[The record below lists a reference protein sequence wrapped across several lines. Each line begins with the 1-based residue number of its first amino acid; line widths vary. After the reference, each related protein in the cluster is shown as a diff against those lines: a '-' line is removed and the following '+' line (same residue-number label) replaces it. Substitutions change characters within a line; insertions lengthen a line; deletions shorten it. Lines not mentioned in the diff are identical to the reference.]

1 MREYEQAEA
10 LAARALELSE
20 KHQFPPEAAL
30 SRCVLGQARAQLGRA
45 TEGIALIRQGIA
57 GLLEIGTRIGIS
69 NFTTYLAEAQER
81 EGAIVD
87 ALETVEQALQANP
100 DELVYR
106 PETLRLRGELRLKQ
120 GQTELAEA
128 DFREAIALAQ
138 TMSAKAWELRAT
150 MSLARLLDKQG
161 RRDEAR
167 TMLAD
172 IYNWFTEGFDT
183 ADLKDAKAL
192 LSAVNTANQ
201 ENRMAV
207 IFITGSST
215 GIGLA
220 TAVAFGRAGH
230 DVYATMRNPD
240 RAPEL
245 ASIAAKER
253 LPIKVLPMDVDNDA
267 SVGKAVAGVLAESG
281 RIDVLVNNAG
291 IAVTGPVEELPLA
304 EFRRVMETNYFGA
317 LRCIQAV
324 VRGMRE
330 RRDGHIINVSSI
342 QGRISIPSYAAYAAS
357 KWALE
362 AASEALA
369 QETKSFG
376 IKVSIVEPG
385 MIATPVWDKRRE
397 VPANTRYR
405 QERRI
410 HALVNALLKQPVT
423 PFVVADK
430 IVEIVQSKTWKLRH
444 TVGPDAEPTL
454 QYRASMTDEQWV
466 DLQSVESDQEWL
478 AIVKRDFGVDVDLL

>member
-1 MREYEQAEA
+1 
-10 LAARALELSE
+10 
-20 KHQFPPEAAL
+20 
-30 SRCVLGQARAQLGRA
+30 
-45 TEGIALIRQGIA
+45 
-57 GLLEIGTRIGIS
+57 
-69 NFTTYLAEAQER
+69 
-81 EGAIVD
+81 
-87 ALETVEQALQANP
+87 
-100 DELVYR
+100 
-106 PETLRLRGELRLKQ
+106 
-120 GQTELAEA
+120 
-128 DFREAIALAQ
+128 
-138 TMSAKAWELRAT
+138 
-150 MSLARLLDKQG
+150 
-161 RRDEAR
+161 
-167 TMLAD
+167 
-172 IYNWFTEGFDT
+172 
-183 ADLKDAKAL
+183 
-192 LSAVNTANQ
+192 
-201 ENRMAV
+201 
-207 IFITGSST
+207 
-215 GIGLA
+215 
-220 TAVAFGRAGH
+220 
-230 DVYATMRNPD
+230 
-240 RAPEL
+240 
-245 ASIAAKER
+245 
-253 LPIKVLPMDVDNDA
+253 MDVDNDA

-342 QGRISIPSYAAYAAS
+342 QGRISIPSDAAYAAS

-423 PFVVADK
+423 PVVVADK

-478 AIVKRDFGVDVDLL
+478 AIIKRDFGVDVDLL

>member
-1 MREYEQAEA
+1 
-10 LAARALELSE
+10 
-20 KHQFPPEAAL
+20 
-30 SRCVLGQARAQLGRA
+30 
-45 TEGIALIRQGIA
+45 
-57 GLLEIGTRIGIS
+57 
-69 NFTTYLAEAQER
+69 
-81 EGAIVD
+81 
-87 ALETVEQALQANP
+87 
-100 DELVYR
+100 
-106 PETLRLRGELRLKQ
+106 
-120 GQTELAEA
+120 
-128 DFREAIALAQ
+128 
-138 TMSAKAWELRAT
+138 
-150 MSLARLLDKQG
+150 
-161 RRDEAR
+161 
-167 TMLAD
+167 
-172 IYNWFTEGFDT
+172 
-183 ADLKDAKAL
+183 
-192 LSAVNTANQ
+192 
-201 ENRMAV
+201 MAV

-253 LPIKVLPMDVDNDA
+253 LPIKVLPMDVDDDA

-324 VRGMRE
+324 VCGMRE
-330 RRDGHIINVSSI
+330 RRTGHIINVSSI

-410 HALVNALLKQPVT
+410 QALVNAMLKQPVT

-454 QYRASMTDEQWV
+454 QYRASMSDEQWV
-466 DLQSVESDQEWL
+466 DMQSVESDQEWL
-478 AIVKRDFGVDVDLL
+478 AMVKRDLGVDVDL

>member
-1 MREYEQAEA
+1 
-10 LAARALELSE
+10 
-20 KHQFPPEAAL
+20 
-30 SRCVLGQARAQLGRA
+30 
-45 TEGIALIRQGIA
+45 
-57 GLLEIGTRIGIS
+57 
-69 NFTTYLAEAQER
+69 
-81 EGAIVD
+81 
-87 ALETVEQALQANP
+87 
-100 DELVYR
+100 
-106 PETLRLRGELRLKQ
+106 
-120 GQTELAEA
+120 
-128 DFREAIALAQ
+128 
-138 TMSAKAWELRAT
+138 
-150 MSLARLLDKQG
+150 
-161 RRDEAR
+161 
-167 TMLAD
+167 
-172 IYNWFTEGFDT
+172 
-183 ADLKDAKAL
+183 
-192 LSAVNTANQ
+192 
-201 ENRMAV
+201 MAV

-245 ASIAAKER
+245 VSIATKER

-267 SVGKAVAGVLAESG
+267 SVGKAVAEVLAESG
-281 RIDVLVNNAG
+281 WIDVLVNNAG

-324 VRGMRE
+324 VCGMRE
-330 RRDGHIINVSSI
+330 RRSGHIINVSSI
-342 QGRISIPSYAAYAAS
+342 QGRISVPSYAAYAAS

-376 IKVSIVEPG
+376 IKVSIIEPG

-405 QERRI
+405 QERRMQ
-410 HALVNALLKQPVT
+410 ALVNALLKQPVT

-430 IVEIVQSKTWKLRH
+430 IVEIVQSKTCKLRH

-478 AIVKRDFGVDVDLL
+478 AIIKRDFGVDVDLL

>member
-1 MREYEQAEA
+1 
-10 LAARALELSE
+10 
-20 KHQFPPEAAL
+20 
-30 SRCVLGQARAQLGRA
+30 
-45 TEGIALIRQGIA
+45 
-57 GLLEIGTRIGIS
+57 
-69 NFTTYLAEAQER
+69 
-81 EGAIVD
+81 
-87 ALETVEQALQANP
+87 
-100 DELVYR
+100 
-106 PETLRLRGELRLKQ
+106 
-120 GQTELAEA
+120 
-128 DFREAIALAQ
+128 
-138 TMSAKAWELRAT
+138 
-150 MSLARLLDKQG
+150 
-161 RRDEAR
+161 
-167 TMLAD
+167 
-172 IYNWFTEGFDT
+172 
-183 ADLKDAKAL
+183 
-192 LSAVNTANQ
+192 
-201 ENRMAV
+201 MAV

-267 SVGKAVAGVLAESG
+267 SVGKAVAGVLADSG

-369 QETKSFG
+369 QEAKSFG

-478 AIVKRDFGVDVDLL
+478 AIVKRDFGVDVALL

>member
-1 MREYEQAEA
+1 M
-10 LAARALELSE
+10 
-20 KHQFPPEAAL
+20 
-30 SRCVLGQARAQLGRA
+30 
-45 TEGIALIRQGIA
+45 
-57 GLLEIGTRIGIS
+57 
-69 NFTTYLAEAQER
+69 
-81 EGAIVD
+81 
-87 ALETVEQALQANP
+87 
-100 DELVYR
+100 
-106 PETLRLRGELRLKQ
+106 
-120 GQTELAEA
+120 
-128 DFREAIALAQ
+128 
-138 TMSAKAWELRAT
+138 
-150 MSLARLLDKQG
+150 
-161 RRDEAR
+161 
-167 TMLAD
+167 
-172 IYNWFTEGFDT
+172 
-183 ADLKDAKAL
+183 
-192 LSAVNTANQ
+192 NTANQ

-220 TAVAFGRAGH
+220 TAVAFGRAGQ

-245 ASIAAKER
+245 SSFAAKER
-253 LPIKVLPMDVDNDA
+253 LPIKILPMDVDNDA
-267 SVGKAVAGVLAESG
+267 SVGKAVAGVLAENG

-291 IAVTGPVEELPLA
+291 IAVTGPVEELPLT

-330 RRDGHIINVSSI
+330 RRSGHIINVSSI

-369 QETKSFG
+369 QEAKSFG
-376 IKVSIVEPG
+376 FKVSIVEPG

-410 HALVNALLKQPVT
+410 QALVNALLKQPVT

-466 DLQSVESDQEWL
+466 DLQSVESVLSVNYFCRSATVIFAGRRQ
-478 AIVKRDFGVDVDLL
+478 VDV

>member
-1 MREYEQAEA
+1 
-10 LAARALELSE
+10 
-20 KHQFPPEAAL
+20 
-30 SRCVLGQARAQLGRA
+30 
-45 TEGIALIRQGIA
+45 
-57 GLLEIGTRIGIS
+57 
-69 NFTTYLAEAQER
+69 
-81 EGAIVD
+81 
-87 ALETVEQALQANP
+87 
-100 DELVYR
+100 
-106 PETLRLRGELRLKQ
+106 
-120 GQTELAEA
+120 
-128 DFREAIALAQ
+128 
-138 TMSAKAWELRAT
+138 
-150 MSLARLLDKQG
+150 
-161 RRDEAR
+161 
-167 TMLAD
+167 
-172 IYNWFTEGFDT
+172 
-183 ADLKDAKAL
+183 
-192 LSAVNTANQ
+192 
-201 ENRMAV
+201 MAV

-267 SVGKAVAGVLAESG
+267 SVGKAVAAVLAESG

-324 VRGMRE
+324 VCGMRE
-330 RRDGHIINVSSI
+330 RRSGHIINVSSI

-369 QETKSFG
+369 QETKSFE

>member
-1 MREYEQAEA
+1 
-10 LAARALELSE
+10 
-20 KHQFPPEAAL
+20 
-30 SRCVLGQARAQLGRA
+30 
-45 TEGIALIRQGIA
+45 
-57 GLLEIGTRIGIS
+57 
-69 NFTTYLAEAQER
+69 
-81 EGAIVD
+81 
-87 ALETVEQALQANP
+87 
-100 DELVYR
+100 
-106 PETLRLRGELRLKQ
+106 
-120 GQTELAEA
+120 
-128 DFREAIALAQ
+128 
-138 TMSAKAWELRAT
+138 
-150 MSLARLLDKQG
+150 
-161 RRDEAR
+161 
-167 TMLAD
+167 
-172 IYNWFTEGFDT
+172 
-183 ADLKDAKAL
+183 
-192 LSAVNTANQ
+192 
-201 ENRMAV
+201 MAV

-230 DVYATMRNPD
+230 DVHATMRNPD

-245 ASIAAKER
+245 ASIAANER
-253 LPIKVLPMDVDNDA
+253 LPIKVLPMDVDSDA

-324 VRGMRE
+324 VCGMRE
-330 RRDGHIINVSSI
+330 RRTGHIINVSSI

-369 QETKSFG
+369 QETRSFG

-410 HALVNALLKQPVT
+410 QALVNALLKQPVT

-478 AIVKRDFGVDVDLL
+478 AFVKRDFGVDVDLL

>member
-1 MREYEQAEA
+1 
-10 LAARALELSE
+10 
-20 KHQFPPEAAL
+20 
-30 SRCVLGQARAQLGRA
+30 
-45 TEGIALIRQGIA
+45 
-57 GLLEIGTRIGIS
+57 
-69 NFTTYLAEAQER
+69 
-81 EGAIVD
+81 
-87 ALETVEQALQANP
+87 
-100 DELVYR
+100 
-106 PETLRLRGELRLKQ
+106 
-120 GQTELAEA
+120 
-128 DFREAIALAQ
+128 
-138 TMSAKAWELRAT
+138 MS
-150 MSLARLLDKQG
+150 
-161 RRDEAR
+161 
-167 TMLAD
+167 
-172 IYNWFTEGFDT
+172 
-183 ADLKDAKAL
+183 
-192 LSAVNTANQ
+192 
-201 ENRMAV
+201 V

-220 TAVAFGRAGH
+220 TAVAFGRARH

-253 LPIKVLPMDVDNDA
+253 LPIKILPMDVDSDT
-267 SVGKAVAGVLAESG
+267 SVGKTVAGALAESG

-330 RRDGHIINVSSI
+330 RRSGHIINVSSI

-376 IKVSIVEPG
+376 VKVSIVEPG
-385 MIATPVWDKRRE
+385 IIATPVWDKRRE

-410 HALVNALLKQPVT
+410 QALVNALLKQPVT

-430 IVEIVQSKTWKLRH
+430 IVEIIQSKTWKLRH

>member
-1 MREYEQAEA
+1 
-10 LAARALELSE
+10 
-20 KHQFPPEAAL
+20 
-30 SRCVLGQARAQLGRA
+30 
-45 TEGIALIRQGIA
+45 
-57 GLLEIGTRIGIS
+57 
-69 NFTTYLAEAQER
+69 
-81 EGAIVD
+81 
-87 ALETVEQALQANP
+87 
-100 DELVYR
+100 
-106 PETLRLRGELRLKQ
+106 
-120 GQTELAEA
+120 
-128 DFREAIALAQ
+128 
-138 TMSAKAWELRAT
+138 
-150 MSLARLLDKQG
+150 
-161 RRDEAR
+161 
-167 TMLAD
+167 
-172 IYNWFTEGFDT
+172 
-183 ADLKDAKAL
+183 
-192 LSAVNTANQ
+192 
-201 ENRMAV
+201 MAV

-253 LPIKVLPMDVDNDA
+253 LPIKILPMDVDNDA

-369 QETKSFG
+369 QEAKSFG

>member
-1 MREYEQAEA
+1 
-10 LAARALELSE
+10 
-20 KHQFPPEAAL
+20 
-30 SRCVLGQARAQLGRA
+30 
-45 TEGIALIRQGIA
+45 
-57 GLLEIGTRIGIS
+57 
-69 NFTTYLAEAQER
+69 
-81 EGAIVD
+81 
-87 ALETVEQALQANP
+87 
-100 DELVYR
+100 
-106 PETLRLRGELRLKQ
+106 
-120 GQTELAEA
+120 
-128 DFREAIALAQ
+128 
-138 TMSAKAWELRAT
+138 
-150 MSLARLLDKQG
+150 
-161 RRDEAR
+161 
-167 TMLAD
+167 
-172 IYNWFTEGFDT
+172 
-183 ADLKDAKAL
+183 
-192 LSAVNTANQ
+192 
-201 ENRMAV
+201 MAV

-253 LPIKVLPMDVDNDA
+253 LPIKVLPMDVDNDT
-267 SVGKAVAGVLAESG
+267 SVGKAAARVLAESG

-330 RRDGHIINVSSI
+330 RRSGHIINVSSI

-369 QETKSFG
+369 QEAKSFG

-397 VPANTRYR
+397 VPANTCYR

-410 HALVNALLKQPVT
+410 QALVNALLKQPVT

-478 AIVKRDFGVDVDLL
+478 ANVKRDFGVDVELL

>member
-1 MREYEQAEA
+1 
-10 LAARALELSE
+10 
-20 KHQFPPEAAL
+20 
-30 SRCVLGQARAQLGRA
+30 
-45 TEGIALIRQGIA
+45 
-57 GLLEIGTRIGIS
+57 
-69 NFTTYLAEAQER
+69 
-81 EGAIVD
+81 
-87 ALETVEQALQANP
+87 
-100 DELVYR
+100 
-106 PETLRLRGELRLKQ
+106 
-120 GQTELAEA
+120 
-128 DFREAIALAQ
+128 
-138 TMSAKAWELRAT
+138 
-150 MSLARLLDKQG
+150 
-161 RRDEAR
+161 
-167 TMLAD
+167 
-172 IYNWFTEGFDT
+172 
-183 ADLKDAKAL
+183 
-192 LSAVNTANQ
+192 
-201 ENRMAV
+201 MAV

-267 SVGKAVAGVLAESG
+267 SVGKAVAGILAESG

-324 VRGMRE
+324 VCGMRE
-330 RRDGHIINVSSI
+330 RRSGHIINVSSI

-410 HALVNALLKQPVT
+410 QALVNAFLKQPVT

-478 AIVKRDFGVDVDLL
+478 ANVKRDFGVDVELL

>member
-1 MREYEQAEA
+1 
-10 LAARALELSE
+10 
-20 KHQFPPEAAL
+20 
-30 SRCVLGQARAQLGRA
+30 
-45 TEGIALIRQGIA
+45 
-57 GLLEIGTRIGIS
+57 
-69 NFTTYLAEAQER
+69 
-81 EGAIVD
+81 
-87 ALETVEQALQANP
+87 
-100 DELVYR
+100 
-106 PETLRLRGELRLKQ
+106 
-120 GQTELAEA
+120 
-128 DFREAIALAQ
+128 
-138 TMSAKAWELRAT
+138 
-150 MSLARLLDKQG
+150 
-161 RRDEAR
+161 
-167 TMLAD
+167 
-172 IYNWFTEGFDT
+172 
-183 ADLKDAKAL
+183 
-192 LSAVNTANQ
+192 
-201 ENRMAV
+201 MAV

-220 TAVAFGRAGH
+220 TAVAFARARQ

-245 ASIAAKER
+245 SSFAAKER

-324 VRGMRE
+324 VCGMRE
-330 RRDGHIINVSSI
+330 RRSGHIINVSSI

-410 HALVNALLKQPVT
+410 QALVNALLKQPVT

>member
-1 MREYEQAEA
+1 
-10 LAARALELSE
+10 
-20 KHQFPPEAAL
+20 
-30 SRCVLGQARAQLGRA
+30 
-45 TEGIALIRQGIA
+45 
-57 GLLEIGTRIGIS
+57 
-69 NFTTYLAEAQER
+69 
-81 EGAIVD
+81 
-87 ALETVEQALQANP
+87 
-100 DELVYR
+100 
-106 PETLRLRGELRLKQ
+106 
-120 GQTELAEA
+120 
-128 DFREAIALAQ
+128 
-138 TMSAKAWELRAT
+138 
-150 MSLARLLDKQG
+150 
-161 RRDEAR
+161 
-167 TMLAD
+167 
-172 IYNWFTEGFDT
+172 
-183 ADLKDAKAL
+183 
-192 LSAVNTANQ
+192 
-201 ENRMAV
+201 MAV

-253 LPIKVLPMDVDNDA
+253 LPIKVLPMDVDNDT

-330 RRDGHIINVSSI
+330 RRSGHIINVSSI

-369 QETKSFG
+369 QEAKSFG

-385 MIATPVWDKRRE
+385 MVATPVWDKRRE

-478 AIVKRDFGVDVDLL
+478 AIIKRDFGVDVDLL

>member
-1 MREYEQAEA
+1 
-10 LAARALELSE
+10 
-20 KHQFPPEAAL
+20 
-30 SRCVLGQARAQLGRA
+30 
-45 TEGIALIRQGIA
+45 
-57 GLLEIGTRIGIS
+57 
-69 NFTTYLAEAQER
+69 
-81 EGAIVD
+81 
-87 ALETVEQALQANP
+87 
-100 DELVYR
+100 
-106 PETLRLRGELRLKQ
+106 
-120 GQTELAEA
+120 
-128 DFREAIALAQ
+128 
-138 TMSAKAWELRAT
+138 MS
-150 MSLARLLDKQG
+150 
-161 RRDEAR
+161 
-167 TMLAD
+167 
-172 IYNWFTEGFDT
+172 
-183 ADLKDAKAL
+183 
-192 LSAVNTANQ
+192 
-201 ENRMAV
+201 V

-220 TAVAFGRAGH
+220 TAVAFGRARH

-245 ASIAAKER
+245 ASIAARER
-253 LPIKVLPMDVDNDA
+253 LPIKILPMDVDSDT
-267 SVGKAVAGVLAESG
+267 SVGKTVAGVLAESG

-330 RRDGHIINVSSI
+330 RRSGHIINVSSI

-376 IKVSIVEPG
+376 VKVSIVEPG
-385 MIATPVWDKRRE
+385 IIATPVWDKRRE
-397 VPANTRYR
+397 VPANTHYR

-410 HALVNALLKQPVT
+410 QALVNALLKQPVT

-430 IVEIVQSKTWKLRH
+430 IVEIIQSKTWKLRH

>member
-1 MREYEQAEA
+1 
-10 LAARALELSE
+10 
-20 KHQFPPEAAL
+20 
-30 SRCVLGQARAQLGRA
+30 
-45 TEGIALIRQGIA
+45 
-57 GLLEIGTRIGIS
+57 
-69 NFTTYLAEAQER
+69 
-81 EGAIVD
+81 
-87 ALETVEQALQANP
+87 
-100 DELVYR
+100 
-106 PETLRLRGELRLKQ
+106 
-120 GQTELAEA
+120 
-128 DFREAIALAQ
+128 
-138 TMSAKAWELRAT
+138 
-150 MSLARLLDKQG
+150 
-161 RRDEAR
+161 
-167 TMLAD
+167 
-172 IYNWFTEGFDT
+172 
-183 ADLKDAKAL
+183 
-192 LSAVNTANQ
+192 
-201 ENRMAV
+201 
-207 IFITGSST
+207 
-215 GIGLA
+215 
-220 TAVAFGRAGH
+220 
-230 DVYATMRNPD
+230 
-240 RAPEL
+240 
-245 ASIAAKER
+245 
-253 LPIKVLPMDVDNDA
+253 MDVDNDA

-281 RIDVLVNNAG
+281 RINVLVNNAG

-324 VRGMRE
+324 IRGMRE

-369 QETKSFG
+369 QEAKSFG

-385 MIATPVWDKRRE
+385 MIATTVWDKRRE

-478 AIVKRDFGVDVDLL
+478 ANVKRDFGVDVELL

>member
-1 MREYEQAEA
+1 
-10 LAARALELSE
+10 
-20 KHQFPPEAAL
+20 
-30 SRCVLGQARAQLGRA
+30 
-45 TEGIALIRQGIA
+45 
-57 GLLEIGTRIGIS
+57 
-69 NFTTYLAEAQER
+69 
-81 EGAIVD
+81 
-87 ALETVEQALQANP
+87 
-100 DELVYR
+100 
-106 PETLRLRGELRLKQ
+106 
-120 GQTELAEA
+120 
-128 DFREAIALAQ
+128 
-138 TMSAKAWELRAT
+138 
-150 MSLARLLDKQG
+150 
-161 RRDEAR
+161 
-167 TMLAD
+167 
-172 IYNWFTEGFDT
+172 
-183 ADLKDAKAL
+183 
-192 LSAVNTANQ
+192 
-201 ENRMAV
+201 MAV

-230 DVYATMRNPD
+230 DVHATMRNPD

-253 LPIKVLPMDVDNDA
+253 LPIKVLPMDVDSDA

-369 QETKSFG
+369 QEAKSFG

-410 HALVNALLKQPVT
+410 QALVNALLKQPVT

-478 AIVKRDFGVDVDLL
+478 AIIKRDFGVDVDLL

>member
-1 MREYEQAEA
+1 
-10 LAARALELSE
+10 
-20 KHQFPPEAAL
+20 
-30 SRCVLGQARAQLGRA
+30 
-45 TEGIALIRQGIA
+45 
-57 GLLEIGTRIGIS
+57 
-69 NFTTYLAEAQER
+69 
-81 EGAIVD
+81 
-87 ALETVEQALQANP
+87 
-100 DELVYR
+100 
-106 PETLRLRGELRLKQ
+106 
-120 GQTELAEA
+120 
-128 DFREAIALAQ
+128 
-138 TMSAKAWELRAT
+138 
-150 MSLARLLDKQG
+150 
-161 RRDEAR
+161 
-167 TMLAD
+167 
-172 IYNWFTEGFDT
+172 
-183 ADLKDAKAL
+183 
-192 LSAVNTANQ
+192 
-201 ENRMAV
+201 MAV

-245 ASIAAKER
+245 ASIAGKER

-267 SVGKAVAGVLAESG
+267 SVGNAVAGVLAESG

-324 VRGMRE
+324 VCGMRE
-330 RRDGHIINVSSI
+330 RRSGHIINVSSI

-369 QETKSFG
+369 QETKSFE

-397 VPANTRYR
+397 VPTNTRYR

-410 HALVNALLKQPVT
+410 YALVNALLKQPVT
-423 PFVVADK
+423 PVVVADK

-478 AIVKRDFGVDVDLL
+478 AIVKRDLGVEVDL

>member
-1 MREYEQAEA
+1 
-10 LAARALELSE
+10 
-20 KHQFPPEAAL
+20 
-30 SRCVLGQARAQLGRA
+30 
-45 TEGIALIRQGIA
+45 
-57 GLLEIGTRIGIS
+57 
-69 NFTTYLAEAQER
+69 
-81 EGAIVD
+81 
-87 ALETVEQALQANP
+87 
-100 DELVYR
+100 
-106 PETLRLRGELRLKQ
+106 
-120 GQTELAEA
+120 
-128 DFREAIALAQ
+128 
-138 TMSAKAWELRAT
+138 
-150 MSLARLLDKQG
+150 
-161 RRDEAR
+161 
-167 TMLAD
+167 
-172 IYNWFTEGFDT
+172 
-183 ADLKDAKAL
+183 
-192 LSAVNTANQ
+192 
-201 ENRMAV
+201 MAV

-267 SVGKAVAGVLAESG
+267 SVGNAVAGVLAESG

-330 RRDGHIINVSSI
+330 RRSGHIINVSSI

-410 HALVNALLKQPVT
+410 RALVNALLKQPVT

-430 IVEIVQSKTWKLRH
+430 IVEIVQSKAWKLRH

>member
-1 MREYEQAEA
+1 
-10 LAARALELSE
+10 
-20 KHQFPPEAAL
+20 
-30 SRCVLGQARAQLGRA
+30 
-45 TEGIALIRQGIA
+45 
-57 GLLEIGTRIGIS
+57 
-69 NFTTYLAEAQER
+69 
-81 EGAIVD
+81 
-87 ALETVEQALQANP
+87 
-100 DELVYR
+100 
-106 PETLRLRGELRLKQ
+106 
-120 GQTELAEA
+120 
-128 DFREAIALAQ
+128 
-138 TMSAKAWELRAT
+138 
-150 MSLARLLDKQG
+150 
-161 RRDEAR
+161 
-167 TMLAD
+167 
-172 IYNWFTEGFDT
+172 
-183 ADLKDAKAL
+183 
-192 LSAVNTANQ
+192 
-201 ENRMAV
+201 MAV

-220 TAVAFGRAGH
+220 TAIAFGRAGH

-267 SVGKAVAGVLAESG
+267 SVDKAVAEVLAESG

-330 RRDGHIINVSSI
+330 RREGHIINVSSI

-369 QETKSFG
+369 QEAKSFG

-385 MIATPVWDKRRE
+385 MIATSVWDKRRE
-397 VPANTRYR
+397 VPASTRYR

-410 HALVNALLKQPVT
+410 QALVNALLKQPVT

-430 IVEIVQSKTWKLRH
+430 IVEIVQSKIWKLRH

>member
-1 MREYEQAEA
+1 
-10 LAARALELSE
+10 
-20 KHQFPPEAAL
+20 
-30 SRCVLGQARAQLGRA
+30 
-45 TEGIALIRQGIA
+45 
-57 GLLEIGTRIGIS
+57 
-69 NFTTYLAEAQER
+69 
-81 EGAIVD
+81 
-87 ALETVEQALQANP
+87 
-100 DELVYR
+100 
-106 PETLRLRGELRLKQ
+106 
-120 GQTELAEA
+120 
-128 DFREAIALAQ
+128 
-138 TMSAKAWELRAT
+138 
-150 MSLARLLDKQG
+150 
-161 RRDEAR
+161 
-167 TMLAD
+167 
-172 IYNWFTEGFDT
+172 
-183 ADLKDAKAL
+183 
-192 LSAVNTANQ
+192 
-201 ENRMAV
+201 MAV

-253 LPIKVLPMDVDNDA
+253 LPIKILPMDVDNDA
-267 SVGKAVAGVLAESG
+267 SVGKAVAGILAESG

-324 VRGMRE
+324 VCGMRE
-330 RRDGHIINVSSI
+330 RRSGHIINVSSI

-410 HALVNALLKQPVT
+410 RALVNALLKQPVT

-478 AIVKRDFGVDVDLL
+478 AIVKRDFGVEVDL

>member
-1 MREYEQAEA
+1 
-10 LAARALELSE
+10 
-20 KHQFPPEAAL
+20 
-30 SRCVLGQARAQLGRA
+30 
-45 TEGIALIRQGIA
+45 
-57 GLLEIGTRIGIS
+57 
-69 NFTTYLAEAQER
+69 
-81 EGAIVD
+81 
-87 ALETVEQALQANP
+87 
-100 DELVYR
+100 
-106 PETLRLRGELRLKQ
+106 
-120 GQTELAEA
+120 
-128 DFREAIALAQ
+128 
-138 TMSAKAWELRAT
+138 MS
-150 MSLARLLDKQG
+150 
-161 RRDEAR
+161 
-167 TMLAD
+167 
-172 IYNWFTEGFDT
+172 
-183 ADLKDAKAL
+183 
-192 LSAVNTANQ
+192 
-201 ENRMAV
+201 V

-220 TAVAFGRAGH
+220 TAVAFGRARH

-253 LPIKVLPMDVDNDA
+253 LPIKILPMDVDSDT
-267 SVGKAVAGVLAESG
+267 SVGKTVAGALAESG

-330 RRDGHIINVSSI
+330 RRSGHIINVSSI

-376 IKVSIVEPG
+376 VKVSIVEPG

-410 HALVNALLKQPVT
+410 QALVNALLKQPVT

-430 IVEIVQSKTWKLRH
+430 IVEIIQSKTWKLRH

>member
-1 MREYEQAEA
+1 
-10 LAARALELSE
+10 
-20 KHQFPPEAAL
+20 
-30 SRCVLGQARAQLGRA
+30 
-45 TEGIALIRQGIA
+45 
-57 GLLEIGTRIGIS
+57 
-69 NFTTYLAEAQER
+69 
-81 EGAIVD
+81 
-87 ALETVEQALQANP
+87 
-100 DELVYR
+100 
-106 PETLRLRGELRLKQ
+106 
-120 GQTELAEA
+120 
-128 DFREAIALAQ
+128 
-138 TMSAKAWELRAT
+138 
-150 MSLARLLDKQG
+150 
-161 RRDEAR
+161 
-167 TMLAD
+167 
-172 IYNWFTEGFDT
+172 
-183 ADLKDAKAL
+183 
-192 LSAVNTANQ
+192 
-201 ENRMAV
+201 MAV

-230 DVYATMRNPD
+230 DVHATMRNPD

-245 ASIAAKER
+245 ASIAANER
-253 LPIKVLPMDVDNDA
+253 LPIKVLPMDVDSDA

-324 VRGMRE
+324 VCGMRE
-330 RRDGHIINVSSI
+330 RRTGHIINVSSI

-385 MIATPVWDKRRE
+385 MIATPVWAKRRE

-410 HALVNALLKQPVT
+410 QALVNALLKQPVT

-478 AIVKRDFGVDVDLL
+478 AFVKRDFGVDVDLL

>member
-1 MREYEQAEA
+1 
-10 LAARALELSE
+10 
-20 KHQFPPEAAL
+20 
-30 SRCVLGQARAQLGRA
+30 
-45 TEGIALIRQGIA
+45 
-57 GLLEIGTRIGIS
+57 
-69 NFTTYLAEAQER
+69 
-81 EGAIVD
+81 
-87 ALETVEQALQANP
+87 
-100 DELVYR
+100 
-106 PETLRLRGELRLKQ
+106 
-120 GQTELAEA
+120 
-128 DFREAIALAQ
+128 
-138 TMSAKAWELRAT
+138 
-150 MSLARLLDKQG
+150 
-161 RRDEAR
+161 
-167 TMLAD
+167 
-172 IYNWFTEGFDT
+172 
-183 ADLKDAKAL
+183 
-192 LSAVNTANQ
+192 
-201 ENRMAV
+201 MAV

-220 TAVAFGRAGH
+220 TAVAFGRARH

-245 ASIAAKER
+245 ASIAAKEK

-267 SVGKAVAGVLAESG
+267 SVGKAVARVLAESG

-369 QETKSFG
+369 QEAKSFG

-478 AIVKRDFGVDVDLL
+478 AIVKRDLGVEVDL

>member
-1 MREYEQAEA
+1 
-10 LAARALELSE
+10 
-20 KHQFPPEAAL
+20 
-30 SRCVLGQARAQLGRA
+30 
-45 TEGIALIRQGIA
+45 
-57 GLLEIGTRIGIS
+57 
-69 NFTTYLAEAQER
+69 
-81 EGAIVD
+81 
-87 ALETVEQALQANP
+87 
-100 DELVYR
+100 
-106 PETLRLRGELRLKQ
+106 
-120 GQTELAEA
+120 
-128 DFREAIALAQ
+128 
-138 TMSAKAWELRAT
+138 
-150 MSLARLLDKQG
+150 
-161 RRDEAR
+161 
-167 TMLAD
+167 
-172 IYNWFTEGFDT
+172 
-183 ADLKDAKAL
+183 
-192 LSAVNTANQ
+192 
-201 ENRMAV
+201 MAV

-267 SVGKAVAGVLAESG
+267 SVGKAVAEVLAESG
-281 RIDVLVNNAG
+281 WIDVLVNNAG

-304 EFRRVMETNYFGA
+304 EFRREMETNYFGA

-330 RRDGHIINVSSI
+330 RRSGHIINVSSI

-369 QETKSFG
+369 QEAKSFG

-410 HALVNALLKQPVT
+410 QALVNALLKQPVT

>member
-1 MREYEQAEA
+1 
-10 LAARALELSE
+10 
-20 KHQFPPEAAL
+20 
-30 SRCVLGQARAQLGRA
+30 
-45 TEGIALIRQGIA
+45 
-57 GLLEIGTRIGIS
+57 
-69 NFTTYLAEAQER
+69 
-81 EGAIVD
+81 
-87 ALETVEQALQANP
+87 
-100 DELVYR
+100 
-106 PETLRLRGELRLKQ
+106 
-120 GQTELAEA
+120 
-128 DFREAIALAQ
+128 
-138 TMSAKAWELRAT
+138 
-150 MSLARLLDKQG
+150 
-161 RRDEAR
+161 
-167 TMLAD
+167 
-172 IYNWFTEGFDT
+172 
-183 ADLKDAKAL
+183 
-192 LSAVNTANQ
+192 
-201 ENRMAV
+201 MAV

-267 SVGKAVAGVLAESG
+267 SVGKAVAGVLDESG

-330 RRDGHIINVSSI
+330 RRDGQIINVSSI
-342 QGRISIPSYAAYAAS
+342 QGRMSIPSYAAYAAS

-369 QETKSFG
+369 QEAKSFG

-466 DLQSVESDQEWL
+466 DLQSLESDQEWL